1 MLEVGQVAPDFE
13 VRDTEGQPV
22 KLSDFRGK
30 KNVLLLFYPFAFS
43 RVCTTEFCQLRD
55 ENADLASDENLEV
68 IGISTDP
75 LHSLKAWKEQERYP
89 NRFVSDFWP
98 HGAVSQAYDA
108 FQEQIGMSLR
118 HAFLIDKEGVVR
130 LVQRNETRE
139 ARNQDEWR
147 AKLKELS

>member
-1 MLEVGQVAPDFE
+1 MLDVGQPAPDFE
-13 VRDTEGQPV
+13 VRDTEGQTV

-55 ENADLASDENLEV
+55 ENADLVGDENVEV

-75 LHSLKAWKEQERYP
+75 LHALRAWKEHEKYP

-98 HGAVSQAYDA
+98 HGEVSRAYDA
-108 FQEQIGMSLR
+108 FQEQVGMSLR
-118 HAFLIDKEGVVR
+118 HAFLIDKEGIVR
-130 LVQRNETRE
+130 LVQRSETRE